1 MKYTPMMQQFLL
13 IKEKHPSKLIFY
25 RMGDFYE
32 LFFEDAK
39 IASSILN
46 IALTSRGHSMGEPIP
61 MAGVPYHAAEN
72 YQARLLKAGYSIV
85 ICEQIGS
92 PSKKG
97 IMQRKVSRIL
107 TPGTLTDEGLTSDND
122 SHWIAS
128 VGNVPKSV
136 VLANLSSGVVLIYD
150 HISEEEFD
158 TVISRFSPKEI
169 LHTKLVGKFDS
180 TISLVEA
187 PPWHATKSNLRKE
200 IYRTYG
206 ITDYQSFGF
215 NDLSNLSLYNL
226 AVLLTYLNDTQQ
238 AQLTHLRIPS
248 VANNSEL
255 VVLDRIT
262 QKNLELTQALDGNKN
277 NCLLSIINFSS
288 TAMGKR
294 LLDEW
299 IKQPLQSNDIP
310 KQRQKAIT
318 SILKCNIAEN
328 LKNILLR
335 ISDLERICARI
346 GLKTAR
352 PSDLLNLYKSLR
364 QLPELKIQLS
374 VDNKKL
380 QVLNSNLKT
389 LPQLTNLIEIS
400 ISDPQPSGIKDG
412 GIIRSGYDE
421 KLDELRSFSSKT
433 MLEINRIEKK
443 AKVESGLEAIKIRF
457 NRVHGYCFEIS
468 RNQIANHE
476 LPAEFKRK
484 QTLKNQE
491 RFTTKELEE
500 FDKNAASNNS
510 EFILREREIFQR
522 ILDSVLCF
530 LKPLQK
536 INDTLAELDCLNSL
550 ALNAKQRNW
559 ICPILSEDYQV
570 IIEDGRHPVVETLS
584 TDRFIPNSSQLNSS
598 QRLALITGPN
608 MGGKSTYMR
617 QVALISILARIGSFV
632 PAKRAVIGP
641 IDRIFTRIGA
651 SDDLAGGRSTFM
663 VEMTETAVILNNAT
677 EKSLVLMDEVG
688 RGTSTSDGLSLAWG
702 IINQLVTLK
711 SMTLFATHYF
721 ELTQLAEQHN
731 EIFNLYVSATIH
743 NDKVIFLHKVIEGAT
758 PESYGLFVAKSAGV
772 NLEVI
777 KSAKKKLLE
786 LQKRTQTKK
795 GKVIRD
801 PVSRED
807 LILKEFAEIDLD
819 LLSPRDAWLKLEYFK
834 KMVDVRHHKGTR

>member
-299 IKQPLQSNDIP
+299 IKQPLQNNDIP

-400 ISDPQPSGIKDG
+400 ISDP
-412 GIIRSGYDE
+412 
-421 KLDELRSFSSKT
+421 
-433 MLEINRIEKK
+433 
-443 AKVESGLEAIKIRF
+443 
-457 NRVHGYCFEIS
+457 
-468 RNQIANHE
+468 
-476 LPAEFKRK
+476 
-484 QTLKNQE
+484 
-491 RFTTKELEE
+491 
-500 FDKNAASNNS
+500 
-510 EFILREREIFQR
+510 
-522 ILDSVLCF
+522 
-530 LKPLQK
+530 
-536 INDTLAELDCLNSL
+536 
-550 ALNAKQRNW
+550 
-559 ICPILSEDYQV
+559 
-570 IIEDGRHPVVETLS
+570 
-584 TDRFIPNSSQLNSS
+584 
-598 QRLALITGPN
+598 
-608 MGGKSTYMR
+608 
-617 QVALISILARIGSFV
+617 
-632 PAKRAVIGP
+632 
-641 IDRIFTRIGA
+641 
-651 SDDLAGGRSTFM
+651 
-663 VEMTETAVILNNAT
+663 
-677 EKSLVLMDEVG
+677 
-688 RGTSTSDGLSLAWG
+688 
-702 IINQLVTLK
+702 
-711 SMTLFATHYF
+711 
-721 ELTQLAEQHN
+721 
-731 EIFNLYVSATIH
+731 
-743 NDKVIFLHKVIEGAT
+743 
-758 PESYGLFVAKSAGV
+758 
-772 NLEVI
+772 
-777 KSAKKKLLE
+777 
-786 LQKRTQTKK
+786 
-795 GKVIRD
+795 
-801 PVSRED
+801 
-807 LILKEFAEIDLD
+807 
-819 LLSPRDAWLKLEYFK
+819 
-834 KMVDVRHHKGTR
+834 